1 MREWESNRTKA
12 NPQNSQSFLL
22 GISKRER
29 ERESER
35 EDGKRYSYSSE
46 ECFVRQ
52 FWLSS
57 SPYYKTSPSNS
68 KVSLNLMLVKMSFFP
83 YLVSNFLYLF
93 AVCNL
98 PSPCLLVLP
107 FAAFDLLFCFV
118 AGWANDSSSLSGLS
132 LLAPLRIQLQNEK
145 STRESSQQR
154 SQLAGFILRTLYIVV
169 LCESAFWM
177 KQNPLTLFTNTFR
190 RF

>member
-29 ERESER
+29 EKESER

-98 PSPCLLVLP
+98 PSPGLLVLP

-118 AGWANDSSSLSGLS
+118 AGWANDSSSWSGALTACSTSLSITKWKIYS
-132 LLAPLRIQLQNEK
+132 RIFSTAK
-145 STRESSQQR
+145 STSWLHSPYTVHSSALWV
-154 SQLAGFILRTLYIVV
+154 SFLNEAKSFDTVYKHL
-169 LCESAFWM
+169 S
-177 KQNPLTLFTNTFR
+177 
-190 RF
+190 